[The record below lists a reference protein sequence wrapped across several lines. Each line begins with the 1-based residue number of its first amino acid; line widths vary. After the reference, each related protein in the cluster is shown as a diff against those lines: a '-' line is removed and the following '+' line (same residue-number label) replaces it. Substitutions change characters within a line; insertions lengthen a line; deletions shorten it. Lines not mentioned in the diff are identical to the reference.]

1 MARIP
6 AGGGSVLDNLVDASQ
21 EMFVFSSGQ
30 MWLLPSFDENGLEQ
44 GIRSVI
50 TGMGL
55 AGRVPPNEIAHLVRK
70 MLVFQTSSDA
80 RRVRS
85 EEHTSELQ
93 SLMHIVCRLL
103 LEKKNS
109 TNTINSIHNT
119 DR

>member
-1 MARIP
+1 MRI
-6 AGGGSVLDNLVDASQ
+6 SDWSSDVCSSDLSQ

-50 TGMGL
+50 TGIGL

-80 RRVRS
+80 RRVGQWDAVSWWDFVKIGRA
-85 EEHTSELQ
+85 H
-93 SLMHIVCRLL
+93 V
-103 LEKKNS
+103 
-109 TNTINSIHNT
+109 
-119 DR
+119 

>member
-50 TGMGL
+50 TGIGL

-80 RRVRS
+80 HSVGPWDRS

-93 SLMHIVCRLL
+93 SLMRIA
-103 LEKKNS
+103 NA
-109 TNTINSIHNT
+109 
-119 DR
+119 